1 MTEKQHPSKLGRILA
16 LILMGLTVFF
26 TLVGGGGTTCVAFG
40 AENYDGMEG
49 LIPFKPLYQI
59 LVVLSIAAGI
69 WGIPVMVSLVR
80 GGDKAYRNAMI
91 VLIAGAV
98 TSGIQTAVSQ
108 SVRGSSAPANIRF
121 AVTLFTLIVFLIF
134 RIPSIWR
141 RMMFDHSLKGDPA
154 KTAGGAAFAVT
165 GLMTLSAPLWVAQ
178 THMEPW
184 ISGIRTPLMIVGLTL
199 TLAGVALLTTETW
212 LPWTHK
218 MTPTK
223 RSIAVQ

>member
-1 MTEKQHPSKLGRILA
+1 
-16 LILMGLTVFF
+16 
-26 TLVGGGGTTCVAFG
+26 VGGIGTTCVALG

-69 WGIPVMVSLVR
+69 WGISVMVSLVR
-80 GGDKAYRNAMI
+80 GGDKAYRNALI

-108 SVRGSSAPANIRF
+108 AVRGSSAPASVRF

-141 RMMFDHSLKGDPA
+141 KMMFDHSLKGEPTQ
-154 KTAGGAAFAVT
+154 TAGGAAFAIC
-165 GLMTLSAPLWVAQ
+165 GIMTSTAPSWVAQ

-184 ISGIRTPLMIVGLTL
+184 ISGIRTPLMIVGLAL
-199 TLAGVALLTTETW
+199 LLAGVALLTTEIW
-212 LPWTHK
+212 LPWTRK
-218 MTPTK
+218 MTLTK
-223 RSIAVQ
+223 HTIAVQ